1 MGRAGSSIHAR
12 PGPLGRTFLGGEN
25 ILNVI
30 NTKNSFEHC
39 ASAGIVVPKPG
50 CIIFVISKRRSI
62 KMAIAYSFAQGL
74 MGKVAPLIYLSK
86 IHHCCCLTVFSISN
100 VTERLQL
107 QTKKV
112 ARTLFTVGQLQVMVV
127 NSEWSHPRPRHLPKV
142 AYLLSSLSLSRLRHL
157 MDTDVRRSLLSSN
170 SPFTRTITPCKGG
183 QLQKIIG
190 GLRRLASS
198 LPPT

>member
-1 MGRAGSSIHAR
+1 MRKRGDCCSKARVYYICHIKKAIYQNGYCIFFCARTDGQSCSFNLFVQDSPLLLSNRIQHLQRYRAVETID
-12 PGPLGRTFLGGEN
+12 N
-25 ILNVI
+25 
-30 NTKNSFEHC
+30 
-39 ASAGIVVPKPG
+39 
-50 CIIFVISKRRSI
+50 
-62 KMAIAYSFAQGL
+62 
-74 MGKVAPLIYLSK
+74 
-86 IHHCCCLTVFSISN
+86 
-100 VTERLQL
+100 
-107 QTKKV
+107 KV

-183 QLQKIIG
+183 QLQKIIR
-190 GLRRLASS
+190 GLRPLASS